1 MLLTFIILISIFF
14 LLYLTEKRRFLN
26 VVALGLI
33 GVYVIRLLMI
43 HYPLLLPNDQGIIS
57 EMGIFIILA
66 SFPSIMF
73 ILSIA
78 MFFNSKVLLE
88 KEGRKV
94 RNLMLAILGLSFV
107 MMMIWYVFVIFIQ
120 IENVLWHILFFY
132 AFLIFGYTMF
142 LYTSVLAYA
151 ILYHYTPIRYEPNY
165 IIALGSGLIG
175 DRVPPLLASRLDEAV
190 KQYKKYG
197 ERPFIIVSG
206 GQGNDERISEAFA
219 MKQYLINVHQI
230 PPDKILEEDQS
241 SNTEQN
247 MSFSKKV
254 MDHHAQGEKYRSI
267 FVTNNFHVFRAS
279 IYAKKAEL
287 DAEGIGSKTAFYYV
301 PNAFTR
307 EFIGLLE
314 MYKWA
319 HITVFLIITLFV
331 GLLLRAYV

>member
-1 MLLTFIILISIFF
+1 MLLTLTLFITLFIV
-14 LLYLTEKRRFLN
+14 LYLTEKRRFLN
-26 VVALGLI
+26 AVALGLI
-33 GVYVIRLLMI
+33 GIYMIRAFIM

-57 EMGIFIILA
+57 EMGIFIILG

-107 MMMIWYVFVIFIQ
+107 IMMIWYVFVIFIQ
-120 IENVLWHILFFY
+120 IENILWHILFFY
-132 AFLIFGYTMF
+132 AFLVFGYTMF

-151 ILYHYTPIRYEPNY
+151 ILYHFTPIRYEPNY
-165 IIALGSGLIG
+165 IIVLGSGLIG
-175 DRVPPLLASRLDEAV
+175 DKVPPLLASRLDEAV

-197 ERPFIIVSG
+197 ERAFIIVSG
-206 GQGNDERISEAFA
+206 GQGNDEKLTEAYA
-219 MKQYLINVHQI
+219 MKQYLIDVHHL
-230 PPDKILEEDQS
+230 PTDKILLEDQS
-241 SNTEQN
+241 TNTEQN
-247 MSFSKKV
+247 MVFSKKI
-254 MDHHAQGEKYRSI
+254 MDHHAQGEKYRSL

-279 IYAKKAEL
+279 IYAKKAKL

-307 EFIGLLE
+307 EFIGLLD

>member
-1 MLLTFIILISIFF
+1 MLLTLSIFLTIFII
-14 LLYLTEKRRFLN
+14 LYLTEKRRFLN
-26 VVALGLI
+26 VVALGVI
-33 GVYVIRLLMI
+33 GIYIVRAFII

-57 EMGIFIILA
+57 EMGIFIILG

-88 KEGRKV
+88 KEGRKF

-107 MMMIWYVFVIFIQ
+107 IMMLWYVFVIFIE
-120 IENVLWHILFFY
+120 IENVFWHILFFY

-142 LYTSVLAYA
+142 LYTSVLAYS
-151 ILYHYTPIRYEPNY
+151 ILYLLTPIRYKPNY

-190 KQYKKYG
+190 KQYIKY
-197 ERPFIIVSG
+197 EMKPYIIVSG
-206 GQGNDERISEAFA
+206 CQGNDEKVSEAYA
-219 MKQYLINVHQI
+219 MKQYLIEVHHI
-230 PPDKILEEDQS
+230 PTDKIIMEDCS
-241 SNTEQN
+241 ANTEQN
-247 MSFSKKV
+247 MIFSKQI
-254 MDHHAQGEKYRSI
+254 MDHHSHGENYRSI

-279 IYAKKAEL
+279 IYARKAAL

-307 EFIGLLE
+307 EFIGLLA
-314 MYKWA
+314 MYKWT
-319 HITVFLIITLFV
+319 HVTVFLIITLFV